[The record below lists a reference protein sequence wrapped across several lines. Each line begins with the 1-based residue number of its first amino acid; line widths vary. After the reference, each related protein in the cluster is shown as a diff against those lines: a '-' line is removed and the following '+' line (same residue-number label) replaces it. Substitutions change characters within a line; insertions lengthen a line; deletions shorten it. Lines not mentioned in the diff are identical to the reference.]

1 MIKFHIDLKVTGAY
15 GLNKWYSGTHWT
27 KRKKTADEIHQLVLV
42 SMLQQKVKRKIF
54 KEPVEILFK
63 YNSKLDIDN
72 HSVLSKMIIDGVKG
86 YLIEDDNRK
95 YVKRIVQEFY
105 DGEGVEVEI
114 KEVANVKTK

>member
-1 MIKFHIDLKVTGAY
+1 MKFHIDLKVCGRY
-15 GLNKWYSGTHWT
+15 GMNAIYKGGHWS
-27 KRKKTADEIHQLVLV
+27 KRKSVADEIHQLVLV

-86 YLIEDDNRK
+86 YLIENDNRK
-95 YVKRIVQEFY
+95 YVKKITQEFY
-105 DGEGVEVEI
+105 DGKGIEIEI
-114 KEVANVKTK
+114 KIINK